1 MSKRAV
7 TVDLETSLSQARKV
21 MSEHAVR
28 HLPVL
33 DGTKIVGL
41 LSERDLSK
49 LEGFSM
55 LDINLVSVP
64 DAMSENPY
72 VVEPKTPVFEVVRT
86 MRRNRYGSAV
96 VADGGKVVGMFTT
109 MDALGL
115 LGTMLDPSD

>member
-1 MSKRAV
+1 MSKHAV

-21 MSEHAVR
+21 MAEHAVR

-33 DGTKIVGL
+33 DGDKIVGL
-41 LSERDLSK
+41 LSERDLGK
-49 LEGFSM
+49 LEGFAI

-64 DAMSENPY
+64 DAMSEDPY
-72 VVEPKTPVFEVVRT
+72 VVGPHTPVVEVVRA
-86 MRRNRYGSAV
+86 MRNNRYGSAI